1 MVTNKGLPAPQGS
14 ERPWKQ
20 ALVTVCLR
28 GTVATWTTSWGAQQG
43 HLHTDIGSTLALRG
57 RGRFWAHVSSSLFIC
72 FDYLGEKSKDLALES
87 NHRGNY
93 FCTAEMNIP
102 PSHAMC
108 HMPNLQTFMLM
119 TEILNQETFSSFL
132 WSRTSPQCHV
142 LNLIQMLK
150 YRRIKE
156 GKCQL
161 VTSASIPLPPFSFT
175 PPWQVP
181 AQLTRGIMKLWVS
194 SRRCRLRRALWTSDG
209 RFRWMPCKHKQ
220 GVHKDAVLWYA
231 DRHRICKLCS

>member
-1 MVTNKGLPAPQGS
+1 MPQGNS
-14 ERPWKQ
+14 RHVDNLLRCSAGTSSHWHRFNSSTKRKRKVLGSRLFITIYLLWLPGGKEQRSGIRIKSRGVTISALQKQ
-20 ALVTVCLR
+20 TFR
-28 GTVATWTTSWGAQQG
+28 
-43 HLHTDIGSTLALRG
+43 LHTPCVACPTCRLSC
-57 RGRFWAHVSSSLFIC
+57 WSLNF
-72 FDYLGEKSKDLALES
+72 
-87 NHRGNY
+87 
-93 FCTAEMNIP
+93 
-102 PSHAMC
+102 
-108 HMPNLQTFMLM
+108 Q